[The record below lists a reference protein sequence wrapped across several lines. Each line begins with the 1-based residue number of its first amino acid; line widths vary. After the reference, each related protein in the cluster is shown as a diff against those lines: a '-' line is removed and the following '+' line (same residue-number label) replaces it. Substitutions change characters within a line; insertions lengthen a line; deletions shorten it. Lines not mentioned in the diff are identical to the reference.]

1 MEMNKRQNY
10 EARLVLNN
18 AILGQKRKELED
30 LLIQVQRKK
39 EAIRDYEQLEQ
50 IYKSMILED
59 KSHE

>member
-39 EAIRDYEQLEQ
+39 EAIRDYEQIGR
-50 IYKSMILED
+50 IYKSMISED
-59 KSHE
+59 E

>member
-1 MEMNKRQNY
+1 MWMNKRQNY

-30 LLIQVQRKK
+30 LIIQVHRTK
-39 EAIRDYEQLEQ
+39 EVIRDYEQIGR

-59 KSHE
+59 K

>member
-1 MEMNKRQNY
+1 MGMNKRQNY

-30 LLIQVQRKK
+30 LIIQVHRTK
-39 EAIRDYEQLEQ
+39 EVIRDYEQIGR

-59 KSHE
+59 K

>member
-39 EAIRDYEQLEQ
+39 EAIRDYEQIGR
-50 IYKSMILED
+50 IYKSMISED
-59 KSHE
+59 G